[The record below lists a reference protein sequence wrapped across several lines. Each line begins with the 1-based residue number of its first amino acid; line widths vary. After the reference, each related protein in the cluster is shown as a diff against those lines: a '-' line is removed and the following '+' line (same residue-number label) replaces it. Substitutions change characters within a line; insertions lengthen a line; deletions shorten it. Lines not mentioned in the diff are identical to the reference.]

1 MGIHNALYGYY
12 HSLHLLD
19 LVMDRKAVAAGILFI
34 LVVLTSPGH
43 CLPVGAPA
51 AACDNLMPQ
60 HGSNINST
68 EDLPFELD
76 ADIEDPGIPTESGI
90 LSHTHSY
97 TPGLSYNCMCY
108 NKRTVF
114 VLCIAMFPE
123 RQQK

>member
-1 MGIHNALYGYY
+1 M
-12 HSLHLLD
+12 
-19 LVMDRKAVAAGILFI
+19 AAGILFI

-43 CLPVGAPA
+43 CLPGGAPA

-76 ADIEDPGIPTESGI
+76 VDIFEDPGIPTGTGI

-97 TPGLSYNCMCY
+97 TPGLSYNCKCFK
-108 NKRTVF
+108 NRTVF
-114 VLCIAMFPE
+114 VLSIAIPPTWF
-123 RQQK
+123 QKTAK